1 MAEIATLT
9 VKMPRFRI
17 AVMRYTLMALSPFI
31 RSETTGQRIGDALFA
46 WVGRGLHVYANGK
59 RI

>member
-1 MAEIATLT
+1 MAVYANLT

-17 AVMRYTLMALSPFI
+17 AVMRYTIKLLSPFI
-31 RSETTGQRIGDALFA
+31 RNEATGQRIGDALFA
-46 WVGRGLHVYANGK
+46 WVHRGLRVYANGK